1 MRKQFSLLLVAAVIS
16 ASSLFVTRT
25 AQAAD
30 AKFKVSEFTFT
41 KPASWETVEP
51 TSSMRA
57 AQFKVG
63 DAKASAEVVFF
74 YFGPGGAGGTQANID
89 RWLGQF
95 TELKQKKTEATS
107 VGKTKVTYVTAEGAY
122 SSGMPGGPK
131 TTIPDAMLFG
141 GIVEGEQGHVFI
153 KMTGPA
159 GVAKGAVSDFKK
171 MVESALK

>member
-1 MRKQFSLLLVAAVIS
+1 MRNKFSRLLLAAFIS
-16 ASSLFVTRT
+16 AGALGLTLSAR
-25 AQAAD
+25 AAD

-41 KPASWETVEP
+41 KPAAWETVEP

-63 DAKASAEVVFF
+63 DAKANAEVVFF
-74 YFGPGGAGGTQANID
+74 YFGAGGAGGTQANID

-95 TELKQKKTEATS
+95 TELKNKKTEAST

-122 SSGMPGGPK
+122 ASGMPGGPK

-141 GIVEGEQGHVFI
+141 GIVEGADGHVFI

-159 GVAKGAVSDFKK
+159 TVAKGAVADFKK

>member
-1 MRKQFSLLLVAAVIS
+1 MQKQFFPLLAAVVICVS
-16 ASSLFVTRT
+16 AFGLTRS

-30 AKFKVSEFTFT
+30 AKFKVSEFSFT
-41 KPASWETVEP
+41 QPAKWESVEP
-51 TSSMRA
+51 SSSMRA

-95 TELKQKKTEATS
+95 TEVKDKKTETTT
-107 VGKTKVTYVTAEGAY
+107 VGKTKVTYVRAEGAY

-141 GIVEGEQGHVFI
+141 GIVEGEQGHVFV
-153 KMTGPA
+153 KMTGPT
-159 GVAKGAVSDFKK
+159 AVTKSAVEDFKK